1 MNKKII
7 WSLLLMIV
15 VAALYRVIPGRPYGF
30 APQIAMALFG
40 GAVIKDRKWAFA
52 LPLFSMFISDLL
64 YAVLFAAGIS
74 ELPGFYDGQL
84 LNYIF
89 MAGITFFG
97 FLINKLSVLRIAA
110 LSIVAPT
117 AFFLVSNFATWIGGG
132 GYQRP
137 KNFSGLMQAYA
148 DGVPFY
154 TNSIAGTLFFSI
166 ILFGGY
172 YLLNRNSVTPK
183 IA

>member
-7 WSLLLMIV
+7 WTLLLMIV

-40 GAVIKDRKWAFA
+40 GAVIKDKKWAFA
-52 LPLFSMFISDLL
+52 LPLFSMFVSDLL
-64 YAVLFAAGIS
+64 YAGLFAAGIS
-74 ELPGFYDGQL
+74 ELPGFYEGQL

-97 FLINKLSVLRIAA
+97 FLIKKLSVARIAV
-110 LSIVAPT
+110 LSIIAPT

-137 KNFSGLMQAYA
+137 KTFSGLMQAYG
-148 DGVPFY
+148 DGLPFY
-154 TNSIAGTLFFSI
+154 ANSVAGTLFFSA

-172 YLLNRNSVTPK
+172 YLLNRKPVN
-183 IA
+183 ARLA